1 MSLFLYLSDDRF
13 AACPGPSL
21 SFIFFAN
28 FQGFF
33 SYSCYFGDLDNI
45 YLQLPIKFTFAAFA
59 FFHAVFVI
67 YRLLY
72 LGFLVILLY
81 NENPCHNFY
90 CFAYSIRFL
99 IFLLL
104 TSSLLKFLQDFSF

>member
-1 MSLFLYLSDDRF
+1 MICSRHVEGFL
-13 AACPGPSL
+13 CL
-21 SFIFFAN
+21 SFSLQTSLLFW
-28 FQGFF
+28 GFGQHLF
-33 SYSCYFGDLDNI
+33 VVADKTLLLLHLLS
-45 YLQLPIKFTFAAFA
+45 
-59 FFHAVFVI
+59 FHAVFGI

-90 CFAYSIRFL
+90 FFAYSIRFL